1 MWIQLIWCL
10 PLTDILTIH
19 TSSLKVPIALEGI
32 WNIQSEMLIFPK
44 LSKKTKINKDPAV
57 LHKRKSHCYGE
68 MEAKYFFKYRQRS

>member
-44 LSKKTKINKDPAV
+44 IKQENQDK
-57 LHKRKSHCYGE
+57 
-68 MEAKYFFKYRQRS
+68 QRPSSIA